1 MRHDVDSALAV
12 YAINHSTG
20 DVAVDDELDLL
31 AAEDEEFCPV
41 CSAELVEFDSDPFAL
56 HCPVCDYRYR

>member
-1 MRHDVDSALAV
+1 MRHDDSALAF
-12 YAINHSTG
+12 YAINDSSG

-31 AAEDEEFCPV
+31 AGEEPEFCPV